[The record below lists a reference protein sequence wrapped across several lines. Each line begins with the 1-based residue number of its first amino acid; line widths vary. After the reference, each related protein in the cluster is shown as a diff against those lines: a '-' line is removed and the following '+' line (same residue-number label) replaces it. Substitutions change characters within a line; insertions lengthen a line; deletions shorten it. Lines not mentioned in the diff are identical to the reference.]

1 MKKSLW
7 TRLLSLLLAVVLCV
21 ELLPAV
27 GSAVSP
33 SEDLEHTVEG
43 TVEEPAE
50 VAFEEA
56 SLRSER
62 VKHFRMGDGSY
73 VAVQYDVPVHHQDA
87 DGRWQ
92 DIDNTLEPV
101 GQTYAVEDGSVAF
114 AASLN
119 GDAVFTAGAD
129 EHRVQLFLDGDSDAL
144 PSHDATLAAPEPT
157 EAVAL
162 PEVTEETTE
171 EPAEETETA
180 AAAEETHAEMMV
192 ETGAAAELEPAGP
205 ARSYHAA
212 EAVVQESFSLRS
224 DDPFVPEKLSSSLLY
239 PDVYDGVDL
248 AYTLYGETIKET
260 ILVNKAQ
267 ASYLFSFVLQT
278 GDLTAEMQEDGS
290 VLLLDEAGSPVYAI
304 PAPYMLDA
312 GGTYSDAV
320 RYTLEE
326 LDRGSYRLLV
336 DADAAWIEE
345 EAQFPVAID
354 PTIVKISQSGSLSWA
369 YVFSGRPDT
378 SFPEST
384 VRVGYTQHNGSGEY
398 QAIAAVD
405 ELPELPS
412 GSMVTAAA
420 IHALQSGF
428 SNVSS
433 DDFQY
438 LYAHQMTIDKTGS
451 QKYSDW
457 IKTLTWNKIYAN
469 GTNHYK
475 TATEDFIRLTSTNGY
490 RSLDITRAA
499 RSWYSGGKC
508 HAILLRS
515 DCSASKRI
523 VSSFQTGASYLTV
536 TYRNDFGLESYYT
549 YQTQS
554 AGRAGT
560 GYISDHMQRLTFVVP
575 LLSSDSSVMP
585 FGLSLVYNS
594 GLSRESFG
602 VQQKKNPNEPPDY
615 TRDYRNMLLGSGWK
629 LSAQQCVQSV
639 RIGSD
644 DAQTLYWVYTDAD
657 GTQHYF
663 SKEGGGGAETDGV
676 FRDEDGLGLKMT
688 CQSNPDSDTG
698 HTNFT
703 ITDDNGN
710 ETFFRD
716 GILTY
721 TKDAYGNGIYYCYN
735 DINFDT
741 PDGKSWRPTNEV
753 FNRLTRIYRQ
763 NKGASVEYLAT
774 LIYDADGRLL
784 RVGDEA
790 GKETKFHYDNTAGV
804 RQLDYLL
811 CPDGTK
817 LNYTYDTTGLNGAH
831 DGEANYGIWYTYH
844 TDGTIDQFYEF
855 TLDGGTHVPGDTVK
869 CWNGKNR
876 SSYRAFGADRQAGT
890 EDDIRLE
897 VVFDNWGRTVSTYTT
912 NTDITR
918 ILGSSAAS
926 YTDTAERSKQNNR
939 LTSVGSTGMTAENL
953 LRDGGLESEDGWTNA
968 STGSGSAAAR
978 TTITNDENRR
988 HGTGGLNLY
997 LPDGA
1002 GSGDAAAISRPVT
1015 LTAGET
1021 YTLSGYFSASSH
1033 LRWSSGA
1040 RLEAVV
1046 QGGGAEQTVLLTDAR
1061 PSSAIENGWQRVTAT
1076 FTAPAA
1082 SCRIAFRMSGCTGT
1096 AYLDDLQLEQ
1106 AEAAST
1112 YNLLQNG
1119 SFEFGDAGWNLQG
1132 GSAAAAE
1139 TKFGAKAMTMQ
1150 GSYNGILHVSQPVAL
1165 NCSSDTTFLLSGWA
1179 QADYAAPNA
1188 ALEFGSGT
1196 RYFGLI
1202 AEIFYVGVDDPE
1214 RQSVP
1219 FSWATADWQ
1228 CAVGTIVPKES
1239 GKTIRRIIVYC
1250 AFDHNSGTARFDNL
1264 SLRQEPV
1271 QTYSYNADGNV
1282 TAATQTGTGTEKAGY
1297 TGTDLTSYTAANGA
1311 KYTYTYNAAH
1321 DVTSASVAGIKSTT
1335 TYNEAGNVTGSKLT
1349 STEKNEQK
1357 YLESSAVATP
1367 DRNHTQS
1374 VTDVNGNTTSYGYN
1388 SLAEQLILTTDALG
1402 RTTEY
1407 TYDANSRRTAMVYRH
1422 GVAAID
1428 YGYENGRLATL
1439 DRKTYRSGAAQHQI
1453 YSFGYNQWGQA
1464 TSTSVGNLVL
1474 STNDYAPRGGNL
1486 TQTTY
1491 ANGVAVTYSYDLLD
1505 RLVEKSYHETGKP
1518 DFTIRYTYNAES
1530 QLARLRY
1537 EEDGETVGSY
1547 AFEYDSLGRL
1557 IRSTAMD
1564 ENGSVTQRTEHLYD
1578 AFNRLSG
1585 QSWTLG
1591 AQTYSERYAYS
1602 DGEKGDGSLT
1612 SMTAATGDSLSFG
1625 YDTLKRLNRVTVK
1638 NGSYVI
1644 LNTAYAY
1651 RDVSW
1656 NRGSAQVEF
1665 RNVRLGSD
1673 SGMLLEGKKYVYD
1686 DVGNLKEIREST
1698 GDFNK
1703 LVEYAYDSQ
1712 NQLTSEAYYKSGET
1726 KAYLTYYYTYDTAGN
1741 LLTVSQKEG
1750 DTTTLLQTYTYGD
1763 AQWHDLLTAVN
1774 GQAITYDASGNPLSY
1789 GGWSFGWQNGRQ
1801 LKTASKTSDGK
1812 TETLEYAYDADGIR
1826 TSKTYTVETFT
1837 QIPDYTVTFKADGTT
1852 VKTMTVEDGYTLKD
1866 SDYPAVP
1873 TKTGYTGAWVK
1884 YTSAIHSNVTVQ
1896 AKYTAVS
1903 TDHTV
1908 TFKANGKTV
1917 KTMVV
1922 PDGYVLQ
1929 DSDYPPIPPRV
1940 GYKGSWSKVTTAI
1953 RRDTVIYASYMPNG
1967 GGIVIPT
1974 QPTSPGEIMSGGE
1987 GEPVEADVPAE
1998 DETVAPQEMHV
2009 TGTQTVTHEYLTLN
2023 GKVAR
2028 ETIRTNNTLTAV
2040 LDFIYDESGKPFAL
2054 KYSTNGTSFQTYYY
2068 VLNLQGDVVKLIHYI
2083 PGFEYES
2090 VATYEY
2096 DAWGNILSSSGRLAE
2111 INPLRY
2117 RGYYYDSETGFYY
2130 LQSRYYDPAN
2140 RRFINADTYSSTDP
2154 GDAIGCNMFA
2164 YCGNNP
2170 VMRNDYS
2177 GDAWW
2182 HWVVATV
2189 AVVGLAV
2196 ASVVTCGGAAAAA
2209 MTATA
2214 LISGTC
2220 TTVPAAAT
2228 IITGA
2233 ALGAG
2238 VAYAGSVVSA
2248 ASSVKSTEEFAEYGK
2263 SALISTVAG
2272 AVVGAVAGAINAA
2285 TSCFVAGTP
2294 VLTEDGDKPIED
2306 VTVGD
2311 YVWAWDEATGT
2322 TELKQ
2327 VVETYVNETS
2337 ELTHIFV
2344 NGEEIVATPTHP
2356 FYCPVKGW
2364 TDAAHLR
2371 AGDILVLVNGE
2382 YVVVEKIQHEL
2393 LENPVKVYNFQVQDY
2408 HTYYVAESG
2417 VLVHNRCLPE
2427 NSVAMSTDDALD
2439 TASDYLGPNYTE
2451 VENGRYVS
2459 FDGDLQV
2466 RIGNADILGQ
2476 HAGGPHINLDWIGA
2490 GKYRT
2495 FHIFLLD

>member
-7 TRLLSLLLAVVLCV
+7 TRMLSLLLAVVLCV

-129 EHRVQLFLDGDSDAL
+129 EHRVQLFLDGDPDGL

-192 ETGAAAELEPAGP
+192 ESGAAAELEPAGP

-212 EAVVQESFSLRS
+212 EAVVQEPFSLRS

-260 ILVNKAQ
+260 ILLNKAQ

-312 GGTYSDAV
+312 EGAYSDAV
-320 RYTLEE
+320 RYSLEE

-354 PTIVKISQSGSLSWA
+354 PTIVKISRSGSLSWT
-369 YVFSGRPDT
+369 YVFSGMPNY
-378 SFPEST
+378 SYPASP
-384 VRVGYTQHNGSGEY
+384 VQVGYTSIGSGEY

-405 ELPELPS
+405 ELPALPS

-428 SNVSS
+428 SNDSS
-433 DDFQY
+433 STFQY

-457 IKTLTWNKIYAN
+457 IRTLTWNKIYAN
-469 GTNHYK
+469 GTNPYK

-602 VQQKKNPNEPPDY
+602 VQQKENANEPPDY

-735 DINFDT
+735 GINFDT

-753 FNRLTRIYRQ
+753 FNRLTRICRQ
-763 NKGASVEYLAT
+763 NKDASVEYLAK

-804 RQLDYLL
+804 RQLDYIL

-855 TLDGGTHVPGDTVK
+855 TLDGGTHVLGDTVK

-876 SSYRAFGADRQAGT
+876 SSYRAFGADQLAET

-1033 LRWSSGA
+1033 LRWTSGA

-1061 PSSAIENGWQRVTAT
+1061 PSAAIENGWQRVTAT

-1082 SCRIAFRMSGCTGT
+1082 SCRIAFRMRGCTGT

-1112 YNLLQNG
+1112 YNLLQNA

-1188 ALEFGSGT
+1188 ALEFDGST

-1202 AEIFYVGVDDPE
+1202 AEIFYVGVEKPE
-1214 RQSVP
+1214 QQSVP

-1335 TYNEAGNVTGSKLT
+1335 TYNEAGNVIGSKLT

-1367 DRNHTQS
+1367 DRNHMQS

-1402 RTTEY
+1402 RETNY
-1407 TYDANSRRTAMVYRH
+1407 TYDANSRRTAKVYRP

-1464 TSTSVGNLVL
+1464 TSIGVSGPDASTPWVL
-1474 STNDYAPRGGNL
+1474 MENVYAANNGL
-1486 TQTTY
+1486 LDSTTY
-1491 ANGVAVTYSYDLLD
+1491 GNGTVVEYTYDRLD
-1505 RLVEKSYHETGKP
+1505 RVTRMVYSGG
-1518 DFTIRYTYNAES
+1518 RYVNYRYNAEGS
-1530 QLARLRY
+1530 LAELDY
-1537 EEDGETVGSY
+1537 GEGDAAPTATY
-1547 AFEYDSLGRL
+1547 RFEYDSLGRL
-1557 IRSTAMD
+1557 IRSQQRDGNT
-1564 ENGSVTQRTEHLYD
+1564 VTQRTEQLYD
-1578 AFNRLSG
+1578 TANRLSAQG
-1585 QSWTLG
+1585 WTIG
-1591 AQTYSERYAYS
+1591 GTSYRESYAYDAS
-1602 DGEKGDGSLT
+1602 DGSLT
-1612 SMTAATGDSLSFG
+1612 TLNTAVGTKIG
-1625 YDTLKRLNRVTVK
+1625 YNYDALKRLRSRAIYQGSTPLFENR
-1638 NGSYVI
+1638 Y
-1644 LNTAYAY
+1644 AYATQ
-1651 RDVSW
+1651 SG
-1656 NRGSAQVEF
+1656 NQSMALVEF
-1665 RNVRLGSD
+1665 FNYRLASD
-1673 SGMLLEGKKYVYD
+1673 DGNGDIIVGYQYEYDNGGNITDIKAEVDGALIPLEHYEYEEKQGQ
-1686 DVGNLKEIREST
+1686 LKTAIRYE
-1698 GDFNK
+1698 N
-1703 LVEYAYDSQ
+1703 
-1712 NQLTSEAYYKSGET
+1712 GEEVDRW
-1726 KAYLTYYYTYDTAGN
+1726 TYSYDTAGN
-1741 LLTVSQKEG
+1741 ILSEDHEG
-1750 DTTTLLQTYTYGD
+1750 SNSELHEYAYEDGR
-1763 AQWHDLLTAVN
+1763 WGDLLTSVD
-1774 GQAITYDASGNPLSY
+1774 GIDLEYDGSGNPTFYANGTELL
-1789 GGWSFGWQNGRQ
+1789 WNMEWQNGRQ
-1801 LKTASKTSDGK
+1801 LSRAS
-1812 TETLEYAYDADGIR
+1812 TERDSTTEDVLDFAYDANGIR
-1826 TSKTYTVETFT
+1826 TRK
-1837 QIPDYTVTFKADGTT
+1837 TVTRNTYRPVQTYKVTFVADGKT
-1852 VKTMTVEDGYTLKD
+1852 VKTMNVTEGYTLKD

-1873 TKTGYTGAWVK
+1873 EKAGYTGAWQRYTSPVKSNVTVSATYTKITTYYKVTFVADGFTVKTMQVYSGYKLKDSDYPSVPEKLRYEGTWQK
-1884 YTSAIHSNVTVQ
+1884 YTAAVTSNVTVQ
-1896 AKYTAVS
+1896 ATYRKMLPLLVRFYADETL
-1903 TDHTV
+1903 
-1908 TFKANGKTV
+1908 V
-1917 KTMVV
+1917 KTMQV
-1922 PDGYVLQ
+1922 DYGYRLN
-1929 DSDYPPIPPRV
+1929 DLDYPDVPPKT
-1940 GYKGSWSKVTTAI
+1940 GFTGSWRKYTQRITSDQII
-1953 RRDTVIYASYMPNG
+1953 RANYMPI
-1967 GGIVIPT
+1967 GIIDPVLPSTVDSEPT
-1974 QPTSPGEIMSGGE
+1974 E
-1987 GEPVEADVPAE
+1987 EPWEPIEPNPNAAPAE
-1998 DETVAPQEMHV
+1998 EPDIEEQNLSQSDWTLASTE
-2009 TGTQTVTHEYLTLN
+2009 TVTHEYLTQS
-2023 GKVAR
+2023 GKVVR
-2028 ETIRTNNTLTAV
+2028 ETITTSMDTTT
-2040 LDFIYDESGKPFAL
+2040 LDFFYDESGRPFAFNYTL
-2054 KYSTNGTSFQTYYY
+2054 EGSTPNTYYY
-2068 VLNLQGDVVKLIHYI
+2068 ILNLQGDVVQIIDANGVMQAEYI
-2083 PGFEYES
+2083 YSP
-2090 VATYEY
+2090 
-2096 DAWGNILSSSGRLAE
+2096 WGEVISAEGDLAE

-2130 LQSRYYDPAN
+2130 LQSRYYDPEN
-2140 RRFINADTYSSTDP
+2140 HRFINADIYASTDS
-2154 GDAIGCNMFA
+2154 GDAIACNMFA

-2170 VMRNDYS
+2170 VML
-2177 GDAWW
+2177 GDKDGEFADWF
-2182 HWVVATV
+2182 VRV
-2189 AVVGLAV
+2189 VVGAAVGVVTGAISALVTGGSAKDVIYSAAIGGITGAIVGGTGSLEAGKIVGRAV
-2196 ASVVTCGGAAAAA
+2196 ASAINGGYTYYSARKAGASVGGAALAAGA
-2209 MTATA
+2209 SAAISYGTASLSALAGDDLLVGTVSDLNIGLGGALTSSGVTA
-2214 LISGTC
+2214 L
-2220 TTVPAAAT
+2220 
-2228 IITGA
+2228 
-2233 ALGAG
+2233 
-2238 VAYAGSVVSA
+2238 
-2248 ASSVKSTEEFAEYGK
+2248 STK
-2263 SALISTVAG
+2263 
-2272 AVVGAVAGAINAA
+2272 
-2285 TSCFVAGTP
+2285 
-2294 VLTEDGDKPIED
+2294 
-2306 VTVGD
+2306 
-2311 YVWAWDEATGT
+2311 
-2322 TELKQ
+2322 
-2327 VVETYVNETS
+2327 
-2337 ELTHIFV
+2337 
-2344 NGEEIVATPTHP
+2344 
-2356 FYCPVKGW
+2356 
-2364 TDAAHLR
+2364 
-2371 AGDILVLVNGE
+2371 
-2382 YVVVEKIQHEL
+2382 
-2393 LENPVKVYNFQVQDY
+2393 
-2408 HTYYVAESG
+2408 
-2417 VLVHNRCLPE
+2417 CLPDKSGQSSGNTPARSQGG
-2427 NSVAMSTDDALD
+2427 NSRILKT
-2439 TASDYLGPNYTE
+2439 
-2451 VENGRYVS
+2451 VS
-2459 FDGDLQV
+2459 V
-2466 RIGNADILGQ
+2466 M
-2476 HAGGPHINLDWIGA
+2476 
-2490 GKYRT
+2490 
-2495 FHIFLLD
+2495 

>member
-73 VAVQYDVPVHHQDA
+73 VAVQYDVPVHHRDA
-87 DGRWQ
+87 DGQWQ

-119 GDAVFTAGAD
+119 GDAVFTADAD

-162 PEVTEETTE
+162 PEVTEETKEAAE

-180 AAAEETHAEMMV
+180 TSEEEPAAEMMV

-212 EAVVQESFSLRS
+212 EAVVQEPFSLRS

-378 SFPEST
+378 NYPEST

-405 ELPELPS
+405 KLPELPS

-438 LYAHQMTIDKTGS
+438 LYAHQMTIDKTGN

-554 AGRAGT
+554 AGRAGI

-688 CQSNPDSDTG
+688 CQSNPDSDIG

-735 DINFDT
+735 GINFDT

-753 FNRLTRIYRQ
+753 FNRLTRICRQ
-763 NKGASVEYLAT
+763 NKGASVEYLAK

-876 SSYRAFGADRQAGT
+876 SSYRAFGADQLAET

-897 VVFDNWGRTVSTYTT
+897 VVFDNWGRTISTYTT

-939 LTSVGSTGMTAENL
+939 LTSVGSTGMTAENF

-978 TTITNDENRR
+978 TTITNEENRR

-1046 QGGGAEQTVLLTDAR
+1046 QGGGSEQTVLLTDAR

-1082 SCRIAFRMSGCTGT
+1082 SCRIAFRMRGCTGT

-1112 YNLLQNG
+1112 YNLLQNA
-1119 SFEFGDAGWNLQG
+1119 SFEFGDTGWNLQG

-1139 TKFGAKAMTMQ
+1139 TRFGAKAMTMQ
-1150 GSYNGILHVSQPVAL
+1150 GSYNGNLHVSQPVAL

-1202 AEIFYVGVDDPE
+1202 AEIFYVGVEKPE

-1367 DRNHTQS
+1367 DRNHTQR
-1374 VTDVNGNTTSYGYN
+1374 VTDVNGNTTLYDYN
-1388 SLAEQLILTTDALG
+1388 SLTEQLLQTKDALK
-1402 RTTEY
+1402 RETNY
-1407 TYDANSRRTAMVYRH
+1407 TYDANSRRTTMVYRH

-1439 DRKTYRSGAAQHQI
+1439 DRKTFRSGATQHQI

-1464 TSTSVGNLVL
+1464 TSTSVGDRVL

-1625 YDTLKRLNRVTVK
+1625 YDALKRLNRVTVK
-1638 NGSYVI
+1638 NGSSVI

-1712 NQLTSEAYYKSGET
+1712 NQLVKES
-1726 KAYLTYYYTYDTAGN
+1726 YYTPGNEKPYDVYDYSYDTAGN
-1741 LLTVSQKEG
+1741 LLRVTKNGTVI
-1750 DTTTLLQTYTYGD
+1750 QTYTYGD

-1812 TETLEYAYDADGIR
+1812 TETLEYSYDADGIR

-1837 QIPDYTVTFKADGTT
+1837 QVPDYTVTFQADGTT
-1852 VKTMTVEDGYTLKD
+1852 VKTMTVEDGYVLKD

-1873 TKTGYTGAWVK
+1873 SKTGYTGEWVK
-1884 YTSAIHSNVTVQ
+1884 YTSAVHSNVTVS
-1896 AKYTAVS
+1896 ATYTKDVV
-1903 TDHTV
+1903 TYTV
-1908 TFKANGKTV
+1908 TFVADGVTV
-1917 KTMVV
+1917 KTMTVE
-1922 PDGYVLQ
+1922 DGYTLKDFDYPTVPSKTGYNGMWKKYTSAIHKNVTVYAIYRALTTAKHTVKFVARLEVVKTMTVSDGYTLQ
-1929 DSDYPPIPPRV
+1929 SSDYPTVPPRE
-1940 GYKGSWSKVTTAI
+1940 GYRGTWERYSSPVYEDITINAVYHKLGDI
-1953 RRDTVIYASYMPNG
+1953 
-1967 GGIVIPT
+1967 IPT
-1974 QPTSPGEIMSGGE
+1974 QPTDPDEIMSGGE
-1987 GEPVEADVPAE
+1987 GEPVEADAPAE
-1998 DETVAPQEMHV
+1998 DETVSPQGMHV
-2009 TGTQTVTHEYLTLN
+2009 TGTQTVTHEYLTLK

-2040 LDFIYDESGKPFAL
+2040 LDFVYDESGKPFAL

-2090 VATYEY
+2090 VAAYEY
-2096 DAWGNILSSSGRLAE
+2096 DAWGNIVSSSGRLAE
-2111 INPLRY
+2111 INPIRY
-2117 RGYYYDSETGFYY
+2117 RGYYYDNETGFYY

-2140 RRFINADTYSSTDP
+2140 RRFINADVYAST
-2154 GDAIGCNMFA
+2154 GQGFVGTNMFA
-2164 YCGNNP
+2164 YCVNNP
-2170 VMRNDYS
+2170 VFLTDEDGNFAIAIGIGAAVEAICGGVAAAGLGIVLLGELERSTKANREAMREAVKAKVDAMIAADSCVPEPEPRDNSVYVLYDTQNNENIVKYVGRTNNPKRRLDEHRRSNSPKRDY
-2177 GDAWW
+2177 DMR
-2182 HWVVATV
+2182 VVITGLTKSEAMV
-2189 AVVGLAV
+2189 AEQVLISAYTLKYLDNARREIAAKNVDNYLQYTAAV
-2196 ASVVTCGGAAAAA
+2196 A
-2209 MTATA
+2209 
-2214 LISGTC
+2214 
-2220 TTVPAAAT
+2220 
-2228 IITGA
+2228 
-2233 ALGAG
+2233 
-2238 VAYAGSVVSA
+2238 
-2248 ASSVKSTEEFAEYGK
+2248 
-2263 SALISTVAG
+2263 
-2272 AVVGAVAGAINAA
+2272 
-2285 TSCFVAGTP
+2285 
-2294 VLTEDGDKPIED
+2294 
-2306 VTVGD
+2306 
-2311 YVWAWDEATGT
+2311 
-2322 TELKQ
+2322 
-2327 VVETYVNETS
+2327 
-2337 ELTHIFV
+2337 
-2344 NGEEIVATPTHP
+2344 
-2356 FYCPVKGW
+2356 
-2364 TDAAHLR
+2364 
-2371 AGDILVLVNGE
+2371 
-2382 YVVVEKIQHEL
+2382 EL
-2393 LENPVKVYNFQVQDY
+2393 LACG
-2408 HTYYVAESG
+2408 AEET
-2417 VLVHNRCLPE
+2417 L
-2427 NSVAMSTDDALD
+2427 
-2439 TASDYLGPNYTE
+2439 
-2451 VENGRYVS
+2451 
-2459 FDGDLQV
+2459 
-2466 RIGNADILGQ
+2466 IGLM
-2476 HAGGPHINLDWIGA
+2476 
-2490 GKYRT
+2490 RE
-2495 FHIFLLD
+2495 